1 MDCGPLQVASTE
13 KKEEANYL
21 LRRNQELCRRQREI
35 NREQAWLVGEEE
47 RAKESKTPPPGRW
60 PKFMMCHSR
69 VQVQVQGGKR
79 KKERKKTEKESKN
92 KKLCIDINNVR
103 S

>member
-47 RAKESKTPPPGRW
+47 RAKESKPPPRAMAEVHDVSFSSPSPSPRGE
-60 PKFMMCHSR
+60 
-69 VQVQVQGGKR
+69 
-79 KKERKKTEKESKN
+79 KKEGKKENRERKQKQK
-92 KKLCIDINNVR
+92 IMH
-103 S
+103 